1 FSNPD
6 LVAHPTH
13 TLHDYLSMVGKFR
26 HLSKDQVAHLQH
38 TLDTRLDLLKSIAVN
53 SPEKLAAKEAREAIC
68 GC

>member
-1 FSNPD
+1 
-6 LVAHPTH
+6 
-13 TLHDYLSMVGKFR
+13 MVGKFR